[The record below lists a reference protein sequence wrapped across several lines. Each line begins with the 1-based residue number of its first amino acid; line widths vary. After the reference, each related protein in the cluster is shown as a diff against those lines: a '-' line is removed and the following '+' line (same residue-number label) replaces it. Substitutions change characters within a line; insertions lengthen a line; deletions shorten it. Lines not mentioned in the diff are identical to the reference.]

1 MLSNQKQIIARQP
14 AVNLLFYTYIICIIE
29 VMKPYQCDPNKAKSN
44 LKKHGVSFDEAY
56 TALLDERALVMSDP
70 DCEDEERFVLLR
82 LSDKGRLLT
91 VIYTMRGNT
100 PRLISA
106 RKSTDREK
114 KHYA

>member
-1 MLSNQKQIIARQP
+1 
-14 AVNLLFYTYIICIIE
+14 
-29 VMKPYQCDPNKAKSN
+29 MKPYQYDPNKANAN
-44 LKKHGVSFDEAY
+44 LKKHGISFDEAY
-56 TALLDERALVMSDP
+56 TTLLDEQALVMPDP
-70 DCEDEERFVLLR
+70 DALDEERFVLLG
-82 LSDKGRLLT
+82 LSEKGRLLT

>member
-1 MLSNQKQIIARQP
+1 MP
-14 AVNLLFYTYIICIIE
+14 
-29 VMKPYQCDPNKAKSN
+29 
-44 LKKHGVSFDEAY
+44 
-56 TALLDERALVMSDP
+56 DP
-70 DCEDEERFVLLR
+70 DALDEERFVLLG
-82 LSDKGRLLT
+82 LSEKGRLLT

>member
-1 MLSNQKQIIARQP
+1 
-14 AVNLLFYTYIICIIE
+14 
-29 VMKPYQCDPNKAKSN
+29 MKPYQYDPNKANAN
-44 LKKHGVSFDEAY
+44 LKKHGISFDEAY
-56 TALLDERALVMSDP
+56 TALLDEQAIVIPDP
-70 DCEDEERFVLLR
+70 DCEDEERFVLLG

-106 RKSTDREK
+106 RQSTDREK

>member
-1 MLSNQKQIIARQP
+1 
-14 AVNLLFYTYIICIIE
+14 
-29 VMKPYQCDPNKAKSN
+29 MKPYQYDPNKANAN
-44 LKKHGVSFDEAY
+44 LKKHGISFDEAY
-56 TALLDERALVMSDP
+56 TALLDEQALVMPDP
-70 DCEDEERFVLLR
+70 DALDEERFVLLG
-82 LSDKGRLLT
+82 LSEKGRLLT